1 MPRSMYTYPAF
12 PLINNGHMTRMTA
25 RQLAVQL
32 LYSMEINRLSP
43 ADALT
48 LFFDEEHYHSLIEE
62 DMVFQDF
69 PDEVQMAYIRE
80 IIEKTDKNLDEI
92 DAVIERYS
100 KDWKKERLSKTTL
113 AILRCAICEL
123 LYTDIPDSVSA
134 DEAVEQAKRYDSPKA
149 AAFING
155 VLGSFIRSE
164 R

>member
-1 MPRSMYTYPAF
+1 MYMSPAF
-12 PLINNGHMTRMTA
+12 LLINNGRMKRMTA

-32 LYSMEINRLSP
+32 LFSMEINRLTP
-43 ADALT
+43 DDAFT
-48 LFFDEEHYHSLIEE
+48 LFFEEEHYQSLKEE
-62 DMVFQDF
+62 DLVFKDF
-69 PDEVQMAYIRE
+69 PDDVQMAYIRE
-80 IIEKTDKNLDEI
+80 IVEKTYRNLEEI

-113 AILRCAICEL
+113 AILRCAICEI

-155 VLGSFIRSE
+155 VLGSFIRGE

>member
-1 MPRSMYTYPAF
+1 MYMSPAF
-12 PLINNGHMTRMTA
+12 LLINNVRMKRMTA

-32 LYSMEINRLSP
+32 LFSMEINRLTP
-43 ADALT
+43 DDAFT
-48 LFFDEEHYHSLIEE
+48 LFFEEEHYQSLKEE
-62 DMVFQDF
+62 DLVFKDF
-69 PDEVQMAYIRE
+69 PDDVQMAYIRE
-80 IIEKTDKNLDEI
+80 IVEKTYRNLDEI

-113 AILRCAICEL
+113 AILRCAICEI

-155 VLGSFIRSE
+155 VLGSFIRGE

>member
-1 MPRSMYTYPAF
+1 MYMSPAF
-12 PLINNGHMTRMTA
+12 LLINNGRMKRMTA

-32 LYSMEINRLSP
+32 LFSMEINRLTP
-43 ADALT
+43 DDAFT
-48 LFFDEEHYHSLIEE
+48 LFFEEEHYQSLKEE
-62 DMVFQDF
+62 DLVFKDF
-69 PDEVQMAYIRE
+69 PDDVQMAYIRE
-80 IIEKTDKNLDEI
+80 IVEKTYRNLDEI

-113 AILRCAICEL
+113 AILRCAICEI

-155 VLGSFIRSE
+155 VLGSFIRGE

>member
-1 MPRSMYTYPAF
+1 
-12 PLINNGHMTRMTA
+12 MTA

-32 LYSMEINRLSP
+32 LFSMEINQF
-43 ADALT
+43 A
-48 LFFDEEHYHSLIEE
+48 LFFEE
-62 DMVFQDF
+62 DHYQSLRDEDLVFQDF

-80 IIEKTDKNLDEI
+80 IVEKTDKNLNEI

-100 KDWKKERLSKTTL
+100 RDWKKERLSKTTL
-113 AILRCAICEL
+113 AILRCAICEM

-155 VLGSFIRSE
+155 VLGSFIRSKQ
-164 R
+164 

>member
-1 MPRSMYTYPAF
+1 MYMSPAF
-12 PLINNGHMTRMTA
+12 LLINNGRMKRMTA

-32 LYSMEINRLSP
+32 LFSMEINRLTP
-43 ADALT
+43 DDAFT
-48 LFFDEEHYHSLIEE
+48 LFFEEEHYQSLKEE
-62 DMVFQDF
+62 DLVFKDF
-69 PDEVQMAYIRE
+69 PDDVQMAYIRE
-80 IIEKTDKNLDEI
+80 IVEKTYRNLEEI

-113 AILRCAICEL
+113 AILRCAICEI

-155 VLGSFIRSE
+155 VLGSFSRGE

>member
-1 MPRSMYTYPAF
+1 
-12 PLINNGHMTRMTA
+12 MTA

-32 LYSMEINRLSP
+32 LFSMEINQLSP
-43 ADALT
+43 DEVFA
-48 LFFDEEHYHSLIEE
+48 LFFEE
-62 DMVFQDF
+62 DHYQSLRDEDLVFQDF

-80 IIEKTDKNLDEI
+80 IVEKTDKNLNEI

-100 KDWKKERLSKTTL
+100 RDWKKERLSKTTL
-113 AILRCAICEL
+113 AILRCAICEM

-155 VLGSFIRSE
+155 VLGSFIRSKQ
-164 R
+164 

>member
-1 MPRSMYTYPAF
+1 MYMSPAF
-12 PLINNGHMTRMTA
+12 LLINNGRMKRMTA

-32 LYSMEINRLSP
+32 LFSMEINRLTP
-43 ADALT
+43 DDAFT
-48 LFFDEEHYHSLIEE
+48 LFFEEEHYQSLKEE
-62 DMVFQDF
+62 DLVFKDF
-69 PDEVQMAYIRE
+69 PDDVQMAYIRE
-80 IIEKTDKNLDEI
+80 IVEKTYRNLEEI

-113 AILRCAICEL
+113 AILRCAICEI

-134 DEAVEQAKRYDSPKA
+134 DEAVEQAKRYVSPKA

-155 VLGSFIRSE
+155 VLVSFIRGE